1 MKNIN
6 NFISER
12 YDWNP
17 YRGSKTEIHFKN
29 IPALFIYSFE
39 MEGQI
44 SDGKYEN
51 RRPDWHWMWVSN
63 STYFVDGKEYYD
75 GPTHRI
81 KYNLNE
87 WVSAVNKMLKGE
99 DGGDYDFAIR
109 AYDYG
114 RLGKVIED
122 MKLLDKCWTKNEKSG
137 KEYLNSEI
145 YGIAEIFGEG
155 ERGKK
160 TFDEIKDLVSK
171 RSWIK
176 VDKVSWLFTEE
187 MYNKFVEVEYTFND
201 FKNDVKSM
209 QTSIN
214 TLQ

>member
-1 MKNIN
+1 
-6 NFISER
+6 
-12 YDWNP
+12 
-17 YRGSKTEIHFKN
+17 
-29 IPALFIYSFE
+29 
-39 MEGQI
+39 
-44 SDGKYEN
+44 
-51 RRPDWHWMWVSN
+51 
-63 STYFVDGKEYYD
+63 
-75 GPTHRI
+75 
-81 KYNLNE
+81 
-87 WVSAVNKMLKGE
+87 
-99 DGGDYDFAIR
+99 
-109 AYDYG
+109 
-114 RLGKVIED
+114 
-122 MKLLDKCWTKNEKSG
+122 MKLLDKCWTKNERSD

-145 YGIAEIFGEG
+145 YGIAEIFGDG

-160 TFDEIKDLVSK
+160 SFDEIKDLVSK